1 MLIVFTRNMAQDI
14 KAVGRWS
21 ETSLMQIASVNQML
35 SDSDVELIAALCWP
49 LCMISILA
57 V

>member
-1 MLIVFTRNMAQDI
+1 M
-14 KAVGRWS
+14 VGNV
-21 ETSLMQIASVNQML
+21 LMQIASVNQML
-35 SDSDVELIAALCWP
+35 SDSDVELITALCWP